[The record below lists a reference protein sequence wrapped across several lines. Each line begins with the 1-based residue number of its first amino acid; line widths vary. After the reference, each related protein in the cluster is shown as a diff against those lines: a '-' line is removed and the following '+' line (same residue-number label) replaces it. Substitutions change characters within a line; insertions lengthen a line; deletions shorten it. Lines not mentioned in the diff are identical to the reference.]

1 MVWLYKSSV
10 YGKTVFKKVKT
21 SLFPGELHGKKG
33 QSLHIFIFW
42 GKKSRVGN
50 NSIMGLHD
58 TERYKKK
65 EKTGTYIVK
74 AFVTNDGGCIR
85 QMKHLNPKPP
95 PEKSIQG
102 WSLTQFYSGDF
113 SQSRIGIEKLVF
125 YKRTIKVCVSCF
137 RQCSK
142 KCVSPNGFLPSL

>member
-1 MVWLYKSSV
+1 MPQAAGKKPTYFMVSCM
-10 YGKTVFKKVKT
+10 GKKVSHFT
-21 SLFPGELHGKKG
+21 FSSFGVKKG
-33 QSLHIFIFW
+33 GW
-42 GKKSRVGN
+42 VN

-95 PEKSIQG
+95 PEKKQPG
-102 WSLTQFYSGDF
+102 
-113 SQSRIGIEKLVF
+113 LVTVTGQIRVLMGEMEDSF
-125 YKRTIKVCVSCF
+125 APTRGHWFTLQAK
-137 RQCSK
+137 Q
-142 KCVSPNGFLPSL
+142 